1 MDFKTEN
8 QVDLTIALWYNLFNA
23 IPPYRNDQKVYG
35 CYDGK
40 QAIHDAKGVN
50 F

>member
-8 QVDLTIALWYNLFNA
+8 RVDLTIALWYNLFNA
-23 IPPYRNDQKVYG
+23 IPPTGMAKEVYG

-40 QAIHDAKGVN
+40 QAIYDAKGAN